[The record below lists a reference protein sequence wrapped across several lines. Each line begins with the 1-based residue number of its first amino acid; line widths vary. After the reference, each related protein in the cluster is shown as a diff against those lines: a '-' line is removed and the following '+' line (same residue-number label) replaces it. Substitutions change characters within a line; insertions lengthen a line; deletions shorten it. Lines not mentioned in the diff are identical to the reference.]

1 MKLNLEEKLE
11 RERMENV
18 MEKMSLEEQV
28 VKLLK
33 EKNLKVS
40 TTESCTGG
48 FLAGT
53 IVNVSGASS
62 VFDEGYITYSNEAKQ
77 KILGVK
83 AETLE
88 QYGAVS
94 EETARE
100 MAQGC
105 AKKAE
110 VDIAVGITGIAL
122 RLIQESGVDAVVTY
136 FEELGKQLTN
146 YMLLLGAKALCDL
159 RKVPVIFGSDTLNY
173 ILNRDYDLASL
184 SKNRRI

>member
-110 VDIAVGITGIAL
+110 VDIAVGITGIAGPTGGTEEKPVGL
-122 RLIQESGVDAVVTY
+122 VYMGCYYKNEAKVKKFIFSGDRLQVRQQSV
-136 FEELGKQLTN
+136 EE
-146 YMLLLGAKALCDL
+146 AL
-159 RKVPVIFGSDTLNY
+159 KF
-173 ILNRDYDLASL
+173 ILERLEE
-184 SKNRRI
+184 